1 MLLPDQFILSV
12 QSTRL
17 ICIQDHS
24 MMSNHQA
31 PLQFPQ
37 PTEPVHAQDTLH
49 FQSFQTTPEEQTS
62 FVVDDHYD
70 HLPQNNYYYYY
81 YNNNS
86 DSDDE
91 KNYDHKFLKKLHAK
105 VEEEIMSL
113 KTTIKDGDVERN
125 QILGLF
131 KKFGDKLHKKIM
143 KNSGDR
149 GVIIQERGVVD
160 IEVDQK
166 LERFKV
172 KTVNLGSGGE
182 QVDNAEPVSK
192 K

>member
-1 MLLPDQFILSV
+1 
-12 QSTRL
+12 
-17 ICIQDHS
+17 
-24 MMSNHQA
+24 MMNNHQA

-37 PTEPVHAQDTLH
+37 PTKPVHAQDTLP
-49 FQSFQTTPEEQTS
+49 FQSFQTTPEERTT
-62 FVVDDHYD
+62 FAVDNHYD
-70 HLPQNNYYYYY
+70 PQPHNYYYYY
-81 YNNNS
+81 NYS
-86 DSDDE
+86 DSDEE
-91 KNYDHKFLKKLHAK
+91 KYQDHKFLKKLHAK
-105 VEEEIMSL
+105 VEEEIMTL
-113 KTTIKDGDVERN
+113 KTSIEDGDVERN

-131 KKFGDKLHKKIM
+131 KKFGAKLHKKM
-143 KNSGDR
+143 AKHSDNR

-182 QVDNAEPVSK
+182 QGENADDVPK

>member
-1 MLLPDQFILSV
+1 MMNKHQVPLL
-12 QSTRL
+12 
-17 ICIQDHS
+17 
-24 MMSNHQA
+24 
-31 PLQFPQ
+31 FPQ
-37 PTEPVHAQDTLH
+37 PIKPVDAQDTST
-49 FQSFQTTPEEQTS
+49 FQSFLTTPEDQTT

-70 HLPQNNYYYYY
+70 PQPQNYYYYY
-81 YNNNS
+81 NYS
-86 DSDDE
+86 DSDEE
-91 KNYDHKFLKKLHAK
+91 KYHDHKFLKKLHAK

-113 KTTIKDGDVERN
+113 KTSIQDGDAERN

-131 KKFGDKLHKKIM
+131 KKFGAKLHKKLT
-143 KNSGDR
+143 KHSEDR
-149 GVIIQERGVVD
+149 GVVIQERGVVD

-182 QVDNAEPVSK
+182 QGENADQVPK